1 MYLIQY
7 YAIETKIKNLVNTQI
22 SSAKIILQT
31 AVAMFFLY
39 SSRQ

>member
-7 YAIETKIKNLVNTQI
+7 YAIETIIENLVNTQI

-31 AVAMFFLY
+31 AVVLFFLY